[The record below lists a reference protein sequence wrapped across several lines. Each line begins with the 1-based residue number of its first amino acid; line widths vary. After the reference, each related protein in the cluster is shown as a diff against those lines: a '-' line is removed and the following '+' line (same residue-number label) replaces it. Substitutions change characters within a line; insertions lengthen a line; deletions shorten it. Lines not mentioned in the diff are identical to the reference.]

1 MSTNILLNKTAAASD
16 YIIPFTPNQAVN
28 GNGTDPKSRWLCRLN
43 GSAWISVDAG
53 ASYWT
58 NRYVVKFMGNAG
70 WTTQYNMPNFTFQA
84 STDNSHWTN
93 IDTVSS
99 NSANVVDRTLTTT
112 FSARYFRIFFSS
124 GASINPVLASLV
136 EFEVYDAP
144 APDGLIGLT
153 ISSGTLT
160 PSFANQ
166 TLNYTASVDTDVTS
180 VTLTPTA
187 SVATATITVDG
198 IAVTSNSASQAF
210 NLTPGTAK
218 TIPIVVTTNN
228 IAKTYSVV
236 VMRQTSA
243 YLTNLQ
249 VKKGMGFYTLNPVFA
264 RTTLGPYALTVP
276 ATITSVPVVVTK
288 EDTNATLV
296 VTCNGTTLTPSSG
309 TTYPIS
315 MATAGVYAIV
325 VKVTSTSG
333 DVKNYTL
340 NITRS

>member
-1 MSTNILLNKTAAASD
+1 MSTNILLNKTATASD

-28 GNGTDPKSRWLCRLN
+28 GNGSDPKSRWLCRLN

-53 ASYWT
+53 ATYWT

-70 WTTQYNMPNFTFQA
+70 WTTRYNMPNFTFQV

-99 NSANVVDRTLTTT
+99 NSANVVDRTLSATI
-112 FSARYFRIFFSS
+112 SARYFRILFSS

-144 APDGLIGLT
+144 APEGLSALT

-166 TLNYTASVDTDVTS
+166 TLNYTASVDTDTTS
-180 VTLTPTA
+180 VTLTPTS
-187 SVATATITVDG
+187 SVTGATITVDG
-198 IAVTSNSASQAF
+198 TAVTSGSASQAIS
-210 NLTPGTAK
+210 LTAGTAK

-228 IAKTYSVV
+228 VPKTYSVV

-243 YLTNLQ
+243 YLSNIKLTAGRNAI
-249 VKKGMGFYTLNPVFA
+249 TLSPSFV
-264 RTTLGPYALTVP
+264 RTTMSYSAIASVSPITATIKTEADTATLTV
-276 ATITSVPVVVTK
+276 A
-288 EDTNATLV
+288 
-296 VTCNGTTLTPSSG
+296 CNGTVL
-309 TTYPIS
+309 
-315 MATAGVYAIV
+315 TAGTSTTDGIPYSVPLSTGSNTLVI
-325 VKVTSTSG
+325 KVTSSTG
-333 DVKNYTL
+333 DVKNYTVT
-340 NITRS
+340 ITK

>member
-28 GNGTDPKSRWLCRLN
+28 GNGTDSKSRWLCRLN

-53 ASYWT
+53 ATYWT

-70 WTTQYNMPNFTFQA
+70 WTARYNMPNFTFQA
-84 STDNSHWTN
+84 STDNSHWIN
-93 IDTVSS
+93 IDAVSN

-112 FSARYFRIFFSS
+112 FSARYFRIIFSS

-166 TLNYTASVDTDVTS
+166 TLNYTASVDTDTAS
-180 VTLTPTA
+180 VTLTPTS

-198 IAVTSNSASQAF
+198 AAVTSGSASQAIS
-210 NLTPGTAK
+210 LTPGTAR

-228 IAKTYSVV
+228 VAKTYSVV

-243 YLTNLQ
+243 YLTGIKLT
-249 VKKGMGFYTLNPVFA
+249 GGRTAPVMTPSFA
-264 RTTLGPYALTVP
+264 RNTLAYTATASATPITVS
-276 ATITSVPVVVTK
+276 IKK
-288 EDTNATLV
+288 EDDAATLL
-296 VTCNGTTLTPSSG
+296 VTCNGTIL
-309 TTYPIS
+309 
-315 MATAGVYAIV
+315 TAGSPTTDGIPYSAPLSTGSNALVI
-325 VKVTSTSG
+325 KVTSTTG
-333 DVKNYTL
+333 DVKNYT
-340 NITRS
+340 ITITK